1 MKIFIT
7 KFSKK
12 LQEFAKH
19 HLLIFAFGMLGL
31 LILTGTVIINF
42 FWGGSPCLPLATNS
56 TDNKDYIT
64 IYIA

>member
-1 MKIFIT
+1 MKILIIKLF
-7 KFSKK
+7 KK
-12 LQEFAKH
+12 LQKFAKH

-56 TDNKDYIT
+56 TDNKDYI
-64 IYIA
+64 